1 MLVFS
6 GFRKPDVT
14 LEVLCRDVQAGR
26 LRAELSGRPGHHQ
39 PLQTATGNENDQE
52 GRTGNAIFHKH
63 CPRSHLNVAIETHP
77 LLIKGIGPALQ
88 KVEMT

>member
-1 MLVFS
+1 MFFHFC
-6 GFRKPDVT
+6 FREPDVT

-26 LRAELSGRPGHHQ
+26 LRAELPGRPGHHQ

-63 CPRSHLNVAIETHP
+63 CPRSHLNMAIETHP
-77 LLIKGIGPALQ
+77 L
-88 KVEMT
+88 